1 MTRSTS
7 LSSSAR
13 GGGILLAWALL
24 AICAPARAATWTDDA
39 SAAQRVLTLASGE
52 AYSLTEQDVS
62 DLVSS
67 AKDFVVRGSGTVTG
81 AVDMAS
87 FVQNAVIESGC
98 SFVMEAPN
106 CFGTAA
112 GSVTVQDGASL
123 RLNKV
128 MTGSDRMLK
137 NKKVYFAGEG
147 PDGNGAIWAVK
158 SDWRNT
164 ENCEFYL
171 TGNAKARH
179 DARLNYSTFLDT
191 CGHDLE
197 ILGWS
202 VCGGTYVTNSAATA
216 STIKKANGSLLIGEW
231 SSANPFRGSADN
243 VFVLSN
249 VQYSTASWNVPNGW
263 TLAFE
268 GNAYVNA
275 TKWVADGA
283 TASLDFCN
291 FSGPIQI
298 RDTARFTIRT
308 NAAMTVSGP
317 LSGTG
322 TVTVDGGWLNLASTN
337 VTYTGAIAVQA
348 KTVHEPSWRAGLA
361 LRTSTALP
369 LSGLSFAD
377 ADLLLADD
385 FTASLP
391 PLTFTGANAT
401 NRVTGGLAL
410 LPRLPCPTLTVAA
423 GATAVVASP
432 LAVADAA
439 VGANGALRV
448 VNETSLVGNPGLM
461 GYEDTSMTTPRWFY
475 AKPTEE
481 EIAANYTNRYLYGF
495 TPNDALA
502 DKTRCRNVR
511 YHGYIWNR
519 TDANATWSFLVNFN
533 GRVYM
538 WLDGT
543 QIINNVASYA
553 SDPATRVTTVSDV
566 KPGAHEII
574 VIVESPVNEGKG
586 PQKLGD
592 TYCTMGFDSQG
603 RGMTSDFATY
613 YVPLADPG
621 DGSLLT
627 VDTNETV
634 DAALYLPNFTNL
646 TFAAGATFDGGG
658 GAQTVETLTGCPAV
672 TGVPALT
679 INETFTVKVAD
690 FLAGECA
697 PCTTDGAVAFGA
709 DAVIELELPET
720 LTSAQK
726 AVLKGGVTILSAASI
741 SGDPQLTEAAKSANY
756 RLTRQGGSLIL
767 SREKGSLLIIR

>member
-1 MTRSTS
+1 M
-7 LSSSAR
+7 
-13 GGGILLAWALL
+13 
-24 AICAPARAATWTDDA
+24 
-39 SAAQRVLTLASGE
+39 
-52 AYSLTEQDVS
+52 
-62 DLVSS
+62 
-67 AKDFVVRGSGTVTG
+67 
-81 AVDMAS
+81 
-87 FVQNAVIESGC
+87 
-98 SFVMEAPN
+98 
-106 CFGTAA
+106 
-112 GSVTVQDGASL
+112 
-123 RLNKV
+123 
-128 MTGSDRMLK
+128 
-137 NKKVYFAGEG
+137 
-147 PDGNGAIWAVK
+147 
-158 SDWRNT
+158 
-164 ENCEFYL
+164 
-171 TGNAKARH
+171 
-179 DARLNYSTFLDT
+179 
-191 CGHDLE
+191 
-197 ILGWS
+197 
-202 VCGGTYVTNSAATA
+202 
-216 STIKKANGSLLIGEW
+216 
-231 SSANPFRGSADN
+231 
-243 VFVLSN
+243 
-249 VQYSTASWNVPNGW
+249 
-263 TLAFE
+263 
-268 GNAYVNA
+268 
-275 TKWVADGA
+275 
-283 TASLDFCN
+283 
-291 FSGPIQI
+291 
-298 RDTARFTIRT
+298 
-308 NAAMTVSGP
+308 
-317 LSGTG
+317 
-322 TVTVDGGWLNLASTN
+322 
-337 VTYTGAIAVQA
+337 
-348 KTVHEPSWRAGLA
+348 
-361 LRTSTALP
+361 
-369 LSGLSFAD
+369 
-377 ADLLLADD
+377 
-385 FTASLP
+385 
-391 PLTFTGANAT
+391 
-401 NRVTGGLAL
+401 TGGLAL

-439 VGANGALRV
+439 VGANGALSV

-481 EIAANYTNRYLYGF
+481 EIAANYTNRYVNGF

-519 TDANATWSFLVNFN
+519 TDANANWSFLVNFH
-533 GRVYM
+533 GRLWI

-543 QIINNVASYA
+543 QLYTHYDKYKNGV
-553 SDPATRVTTVSDV
+553 SDYMDATNRVTTVSDV
-566 KPGAHEII
+566 TPGAHEII
-574 VIVESPVNEGKG
+574 VIVESQQNEIG
-586 PQKLGD
+586 PTKLGD

-672 TGVPALT
+672 TGVPTLT

-690 FLAGECA
+690 FLAGGSV

-767 SREKGSLLIIR
+767 TREKGSLLIIR

>member
-1 MTRSTS
+1 MGT
-7 LSSSAR
+7 AF
-13 GGGILLAWALL
+13 ALL

-39 SAAQRVLTLASGE
+39 SAVQRVLTLASGE

-87 FVQNAVIESGC
+87 FAKNAVIESGC
-98 SFVMEAPN
+98 SFVMEAAN
-106 CFGTAA
+106 CFGTAS

-128 MTGSDRMLK
+128 MTGNDRMLK

-171 TGNAKARH
+171 AGDAKARH

-348 KTVHEPSWRAGLA
+348 KAVHEPIWRAGLA

-401 NRVTGGLAL
+401 NRVTGGQAL

-448 VNETSLVGNPGLM
+448 VNETSLVGYPGLM

-481 EIAANYTNRYLYGF
+481 EIAANYTNRYVNGF

-533 GRVYM
+533 GRVWI

-543 QIINNVASYA
+543 QLYTHYDKYKNGVSNYM
-553 SDPATRVTTVSDV
+553 DATNRVTTVSDV
-566 KPGAHEII
+566 TPGAHEII
-574 VIVESPVNEGKG
+574 VIVESQQNEIG
-586 PQKLGD
+586 PTKLGD

-627 VDTNETV
+627 VDTSETV
-634 DAALYLPNFTNL
+634 DSALCLPNFTNL

-672 TGVPALT
+672 TGVPTLT

-690 FLAGECA
+690 FLAGGSV

-767 SREKGSLLIIR
+767 TREKGSLLIIR